1 MRRLA
6 ARRLA
11 WWAAGCLAATA
22 LCLPSASAMS
32 LREMRTIEQ
41 LDARGETYV
50 QYYLI
55 GVMEGALEADR
66 MARRQGRK
74 PLYCPPKPPAPAM
87 AASLFHAELRRNEG
101 VYEADMPV
109 ELVMT
114 QAQVT
119 SLFWVVTFIIPGLIA
134 IVGAGVWLQRRS

>member
-1 MRRLA
+1 MKPLALLLA
-6 ARRLA
+6 ACALHG
-11 WWAAGCLAATA
+11 AAQ
-22 LCLPSASAMS
+22 AMS

-74 PLYCPPKPPAPAM
+74 PLYCPPNPPAPAM

-114 QAQVT
+114 QALASAYRCT
-119 SLFWVVTFIIPGLIA
+119 D
-134 IVGAGVWLQRRS
+134 